1 MNIVLPVQSRCAR
14 VQHAGLDSTHRCAS
28 TAPMTRPRVRGAALP
43 VLVLVLGLA
52 LIPFGLIVVALKSFI
67 TVGGDSRVLR
77 NTVLKASAAEWSP
90 KIELNI
96 GGGTL
101 GLARLGLTFVDLPKE
116 ARAVLSAVRGAEV
129 GVYQLTKGGL
139 DRAGLLNSTDRS
151 MSARGWERVVGV
163 VNPSELV
170 AVYLPSDL
178 RSGRDVRLCVMVLDG
193 EELVVVAARANL
205 EPLLELARSQLEWP
219 APERLGTRL

>member
-1 MNIVLPVQSRCAR
+1 
-14 VQHAGLDSTHRCAS
+14 
-28 TAPMTRPRVRGAALP
+28 MTRPRVRGAALP

-116 ARAVLSAVRGAEV
+116 ARAVLGAVRGAEV

-170 AVYLPSDL
+170 AVYMPSDL
-178 RSGRDVRLCVMVLDG
+178 DSGRDVRLCVMVLDG
-193 EELVVVAARANL
+193 EELVVVAARGNL

-219 APERLGTRL
+219 APERHGTRL